1 MPSIPSL
8 VLRGRVARSS
18 NRTSLPPIRVPLSAN
33 VVDCGVYVNGRRLPG
48 RRTHTEAVRTVRE
61 LGEGFVWIGLHE
73 PNEEQF
79 RGIADTFGLH
89 DLAVEDAVH
98 AHQRPK
104 LEHYDNVLF
113 TVFKTV
119 RYVGGNDS
127 PTSASELVETGELMV
142 FLGPDFVVTVRHGRH
157 SGLGRVR
164 RQLEDD
170 PEQLLLGPAAVLHAI
185 ADHVVDSYLAV
196 TNQVE
201 EDIDRVEAEVFDP
214 HRIPAIEQL
223 YALKREVLEFRR
235 AVQPL
240 AQPLR
245 QLAEGYTPLV
255 PGEVR
260 SYFRDVED
268 HLTTVR
274 ERVTGFDELLTTL
287 IDAALA
293 KITLRQNTDM
303 RKISAWVAIISTP
316 TMIAGVYGMNFDH
329 MPELH
334 MKYGYPVVIGVM
346 ITACVVL
353 YRIFRRNRWL

>member
-119 RYVGGNDS
+119 RYDGGNDS

-185 ADHVVDSYLAV
+185 ADHVVHSYLAV

-201 EDIDRVEAEVFDP
+201 EDLDRSFVGEGPNGALLKERAVTVWLDAPVEVLAERTGRRDTRPLLRVGDRAATLARLDEERRPNYAEADIHVRSGHGGHGDVVEAIVS
-214 HRIPAIEQL
+214 
-223 YALKREVLEFRR
+223 AL
-235 AVQPL
+235 
-240 AQPLR
+240 
-245 QLAEGYTPLV
+245 
-255 PGEVR
+255 
-260 SYFRDVED
+260 
-268 HLTTVR
+268 R
-274 ERVTGFDELLTTL
+274 ERF
-287 IDAALA
+287 A
-293 KITLRQNTDM
+293 Q
-303 RKISAWVAIISTP
+303 
-316 TMIAGVYGMNFDH
+316 
-329 MPELH
+329 
-334 MKYGYPVVIGVM
+334 
-346 ITACVVL
+346 
-353 YRIFRRNRWL
+353 